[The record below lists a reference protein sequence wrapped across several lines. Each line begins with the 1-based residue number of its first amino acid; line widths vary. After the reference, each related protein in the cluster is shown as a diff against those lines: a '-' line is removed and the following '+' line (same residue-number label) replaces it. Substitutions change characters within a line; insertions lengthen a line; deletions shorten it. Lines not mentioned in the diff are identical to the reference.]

1 MKTLY
6 FNRLTLLGES
16 RTPISLEAKVRDNFT
31 LTKEVE
37 ELKECRQKENEDG
50 EKIYQKEVFN
60 TEEKE
65 VIVGYDETI
74 EVTDSPVII
83 EVQKVDDRGE
93 KLYLEKIY
101 DEEGVEVDTFESTK
115 AFNEN
120 GEANEPIIEEVH
132 KTSSSG
138 KPLYLKPIIDIVE
151 EKIFDHYEETTEVT
165 EVPVM
170 LPVMITVTKDVF
182 RDLEAF
188 SIEEVVQASMEDYIE
203 GSTYD
208 SIIFDMFLNESDLD
222 LEKTQANTGV
232 GILQLPPGGYATT
245 QSIELTGKA
254 KKFEFIQYDSIPKDI
269 SVYVNTKKVVDGVVE
284 LASPVSSIK
293 IKFANTTDKYLDIKS
308 YCVVYEE
315 VVL

>member
-31 LTKEVE
+31 LTKDVE
-37 ELKECRQKENEDG
+37 ELKEYRQKENEDG

-83 EVQKVDDRGE
+83 EVQKVNDKGE

-138 KPLYLKPIIDIVE
+138 KPLYLKPIIEIVE